1 MPPLAHAL
9 MAKTPTSA
17 VTIAAITATVS
28 TTSAPTDR
36 VAGQTQT
43 TDAGGSE
50 DSQMERRLQRMFR
63 AAWGR
68 SADSSELNR
77 WKSLVHDLAAGH
89 QVKKSD
95 TMEHELIWADV
106 AHAIL
111 NTKELIYIP

>member
-1 MPPLAHAL
+1 
-9 MAKTPTSA
+9 
-17 VTIAAITATVS
+17 
-28 TTSAPTDR
+28 
-36 VAGQTQT
+36 
-43 TDAGGSE
+43 
-50 DSQMERRLQRMFR
+50 MERRLQRMFR

-77 WKSLVHDLAAGH
+77 WKSLVYDLAAGH

-95 TMEHELIWADV
+95 TMHHELIWADV